1 MKPFRK
7 FPKIII
13 SAYVKTTR
21 FPLFFLFVFLISC
34 FLSAEPAFADFEE
47 TVKWLN
53 SLISKLE
60 KVQQGSSL
68 QISRADTNIQRSQD
82 MLQRAQSANNPRAE
96 AAASQAMNAA
106 HKTKEKA
113 QINKQNAEAD
123 IKRLRSLLAQLQ
135 SGAVSDDIRQ
145 CDAVDRRL
153 ARETEM
159 ARQMQKTSEMGIK
172 EIEQWEKMNE
182 KAASDA
188 MWRGV
193 EALTKGFGMQLEAKQ
208 RSAAAFKGW
217 ITRYQKQLAEQGVV
231 VESVL
236 PKLERTL
243 EGYEK
248 AAKYAD
254 FNKSMRYALQSQGIK
269 AGVARQADVSNIIN
283 KTMAAKDLYA
293 AFKNETGM
301 VAQDIAQHDASV
313 KSLLEDPRVQKV
325 FELEHPGVNLSQM
338 FAAASAEEVL
348 KQAAKFSDNIR
359 GIVRGA
365 GGAAVP
371 VEFAS
376 FLVDYGYSAAEW
388 LTSRKRILE
397 QYNLTEDQLKAVKV
411 HGEQMKKTVEELNHC
426 RQGILK
432 KYSIK
437 F

>member
-1 MKPFRK
+1 MIF
-7 FPKIII
+7 
-13 SAYVKTTR
+13 
-21 FPLFFLFVFLISC
+21 C
-34 FLSAEPAFADFEE
+34 FHCTDAASADFAE
-47 TVKWLN
+47 TIKWLN
-53 SLISKLE
+53 SLIARLE
-60 KVQQGSSL
+60 KVQQDSSV

-82 MLQRAQSANNPRAE
+82 MLQRAQAANNARAE

-106 HKTKEKA
+106 RQTKEKA
-113 QINKQNAEAD
+113 QTNRQNAEAD
-123 IKRLRSLLAQLQ
+123 IRKLRSLLSQLQ
-135 SGAVSDDIRQ
+135 SGAASEDIRQ
-145 CDAVDRRL
+145 CNAIDSRL

-217 ITRYQKQLAEQGVV
+217 ITKYQKQLAAQGVAV
-231 VESVL
+231 DSVL
-236 PKLERTL
+236 PKLERTI

-283 KTMAAKDLYA
+283 KTMAAKELYQ

-301 VAQDIAQHDASV
+301 VAQDIAQQDASV
-313 KSLLEDPRVQKV
+313 KALLEDPRVQKV

-376 FLVDYGYSAAEW
+376 FLADYGYSAAEW
-388 LTSRKRILE
+388 MTSRNRILQ
-397 QYNLTEDQLKAVKV
+397 QYNLSEEQLKAVKV
-411 HGEQMKKTVEELNHC
+411 HGEQMKKTVGELDEC
-426 RQGILK
+426 RQRILK
-432 KYSIK
+432 KYSIRL
-437 F
+437 

>member
-1 MKPFRK
+1 MLTSLFS
-7 FPKIII
+7 
-13 SAYVKTTR
+13 SA
-21 FPLFFLFVFLISC
+21 
-34 FLSAEPAFADFEE
+34 AFADFAE
-47 TVKWLN
+47 TVKWVN

-60 KVQQGSSL
+60 KVQQDSSA

-106 HKTKEKA
+106 RQTKEKA
-113 QINKQNAEAD
+113 QINRQNAEAD
-123 IKRLRSLLAQLQ
+123 IRKLRSLLAQLQ
-135 SGAVSDDIRQ
+135 SGDVSDDIRQ

-153 ARETEM
+153 SRETEM
-159 ARQMQKTSEMGIK
+159 ARQMQKTSDMGIK

-193 EALTKGFGMQLEAKQ
+193 EALTKGFSMQLEAKQ
-208 RSAAAFKGW
+208 RSTAAFKGW
-217 ITRYQKQLAEQGVV
+217 ITKYQKQLSEQGVV
-231 VESVL
+231 VDAVL
-236 PKLERTL
+236 PKLERTI

-248 AAKYAD
+248 AARYAD
-254 FNKSMRYALQSQGIK
+254 FNKSLRYSLQSQGIK

-348 KQAAKFSDNIR
+348 KQAAKLSDNIR

-376 FLVDYGYSAAEW
+376 FLADYGYSAAEW

-397 QYNLTEDQLKAVKV
+397 QYKLTEDQLKAVKV
-411 HGEQMKKTVEELNHC
+411 HGEQMKKTVEELNQC

-437 F
+437 L